1 MCEWRKEKY
10 FYKIFILQVQKREGA
25 MNHTPLYAFGGDTP
39 YGVPLVSLMFHHL
52 IQIVMQLKKIEA
64 LTLSK
69 NFGTKNADGFEN
81 RVLKAVWSEG
91 ASDNL
96 VTFVGE
102 RSLYTGNITLPQ
114 GRTYDQAGLDAY
126 KAEIQE
132 ALDENKLKV
141 YGFLLS
147 VNDLSGKEFSRVKN
161 VSNGHIIGQFP
172 RAWHVDDLQEIAGIV
187 RNDMRKALEKG
198 TLERVNE

>member
-1 MCEWRKEKY
+1 
-10 FYKIFILQVQKREGA
+10 
-25 MNHTPLYAFGGDTP
+25 
-39 YGVPLVSLMFHHL
+39 
-52 IQIVMQLKKIEA
+52 MQLMKIES

-91 ASDNL
+91 ASDSL

-102 RSLYTGNITLPQ
+102 RSLYTGNITLPA
-114 GRTYDQAGLDAY
+114 GRTYDQTGLDAY
-126 KAEIQE
+126 KAEIQK
-132 ALDENKLKV
+132 ALDEGKLKV

-147 VNDLSGKEFSRVKN
+147 VSDLSGGDFARVKN
-161 VSNGHIIGQFP
+161 VSNQHIIEQFP
-172 RAWHVDDLQEIAGIV
+172 RAWHADDMKEIFSIV

-198 TLERVNE
+198 TLEKVSE